1 MILNNRNSKMIYKIF
16 RNIIF
21 ISFIAVIFI
30 ACEDPAPTDYTPD
43 IVVEGLLIV
52 DEPIRNITV
61 IRTQPLADSF
71 SYDKSLISNAIVKI
85 KTEGKE
91 FLLDYNPPG
100 NDKKPGYYYS
110 DESYVVKS
118 NQLYE
123 LEVIVDGKVMNG
135 TTFTPAR
142 TEWVRAPKTFIQY
155 PIDSLKLPPTDSIE
169 WRKAEKADFYLIS
182 ISCLDSSG
190 YGEYLNPPTNEKNR
204 RIERPFRN
212 DRAYRE
218 LTSFVPIPA
227 ARDTS
232 STSTP
237 IVWSVF
243 KFFGKHQ
250 VSIYVP
256 DFNFLR
262 WFAQAQAR
270 GQVEPILQ
278 SINNGFGYFGS
289 ASIIRDTSIL
299 LKNQP

>member
-1 MILNNRNSKMIYKIF
+1 MIYNIF
-16 RNIIF
+16 RNLLLLSI
-21 ISFIAVIFI
+21 IAVII
-30 ACEDPAPTDYTPD
+30 VSCEDPAPTDYIPD

-71 SYDKSLISNAIVKI
+71 SYYNSLISNAIVKI
-85 KTEGKE
+85 KSEGQE

-100 NDKKPGYYYS
+100 NDNKPGYYFS
-110 DESYVVKS
+110 DTSYKVKS

-123 LEVIVDGKVMNG
+123 MEVIVDGKIMTG

-142 TEWVRAPKTFIQY
+142 TDWIRSPKKYIQY
-155 PIDSLKLPPTDSIE
+155 PIDSINLPPTDTIE
-169 WRKAEKADFYLIS
+169 WKRADKANFYLIG
-182 ISCLDSSG
+182 ISCLDTNG
-190 YGEYLNPPTNEKNR
+190 YGEYLNPQTNEKNR

-212 DRAYRE
+212 DRSYWE

-227 ARDTS
+227 GTDT

-250 VSIYVP
+250 VSIFVP

-289 ASIIRDTSIL
+289 ASVIRDTSVL